1 MRAAGKKHTVN
12 FAGWSQTGGE
22 STLLKKMEH
31 ETAIGKT
38 IK

>member
-1 MRAAGKKHTVN
+1 MRAAGKRHTVN
-12 FAGWSQTGGE
+12 FAGSSQTAGE

-31 ETAIGKT
+31 ETVIGKT